1 MLLSFNRWTVAGS
14 FALFLIVVSVAHLW
28 NDSAVAQA
36 PAAAASEG
44 RYQISAYASP
54 TESGRVHHG
63 CYIVDTATGTVWHT
77 RAGGTA
83 EKISGNL
90 Q

>member
-1 MLLSFNRWTVAGS
+1 MSSFNRWTVA
-14 FALFLIVVSVAHLW
+14 ALLALLLVVASVAHLW

-36 PAAAASEG
+36 PAAAASVG
-44 RYQISAYASP
+44 RYQISAYAGP
-54 TESGRVHHG
+54 SGGGGVHHG

-77 RAGGTA
+77 RSGGTV
-83 EKISGNL
+83 EKVSDNL